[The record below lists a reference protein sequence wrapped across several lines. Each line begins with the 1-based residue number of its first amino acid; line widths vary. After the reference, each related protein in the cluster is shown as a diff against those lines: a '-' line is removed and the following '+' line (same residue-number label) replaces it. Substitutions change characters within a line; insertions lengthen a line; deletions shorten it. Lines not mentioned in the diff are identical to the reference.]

1 MARSPLEKCLWWGL
15 LLGDNQWSGAR
26 FRSRFSD
33 ETICAMWELLS
44 RYWVQQPLYSSPPA
58 SSGRVK
64 SRRGRLVISVLTK
77 QSKPRSCSSCSRSWL
92 SYHQKLRSTKPAHRQ
107 SWGNTEMFF
116 NSNSLEI
123 AALTTDH
130 WPRSEENKY
139 LSSREPTCGT
149 ETGFTGRRRTEKAS
163 IILMILFSFEVD
175 TLEISLREIQDV
187 VDHIFIVESSITH
200 RGVFYLKSWKV
211 KVQ

>member
-1 MARSPLEKCLWWGL
+1 MRQYVQCENFCQDIGS
-15 LLGDNQWSGAR
+15 S
-26 FRSRFSD
+26 
-33 ETICAMWELLS
+33 S
-44 RYWVQQPLYSSPPA
+44 RYTDHHQPPPAEWRAGEGCWSSPSSQNNQNPGAAPPA
-58 SSGRVK
+58 HGAGSHTTRSSGQP
-64 SRRGRLVISVLTK
+64 S
-77 QSKPRSCSSCSRSWL
+77 
-92 SYHQKLRSTKPAHRQ
+92 LRTARAEVTH
-107 SWGNTEMFF
+107 
-116 NSNSLEI
+116 SNSLEI
-123 AALTTDH
+123 AALITDQ

-200 RGVFYLKSWKV
+200 RGVF
-211 KVQ
+211 